1 MNIIYKTWNL
11 LLDAVFPVSII
22 EKGLRTLEPA
32 QAYEIFP
39 KAPPLPINNAW
50 SVFAY
55 KDERVSRLVWQIKYK
70 RSSQATI
77 IGGYALYQILTSLDS
92 FDLNDQIVIVP
103 MPISGRRRKERGFN
117 QCELIA
123 EEMKKLDANGRLLI
137 KPELLSRVRHVN
149 RQTLKNK
156 AERLLGPKGV
166 FFTDSKLTETFK
178 EKTFI
183 IIDDVI
189 TTGSTMNEAV
199 ETLKGAEIAKV
210 YGLSLAH

>member
-1 MNIIYKTWNL
+1 MPRTLDSFLKKADNSEPIEAMTSLYIMNIIYKTWNL

-103 MPISGRRRKERGFN
+103 MPISGRRRKERGFRSKRSSQATIIGGYALYQILTSLDSFDLNDQIVIVPMPISGRRRKERGFN
-117 QCELIA
+117 QCE
-123 EEMKKLDANGRLLI
+123 
-137 KPELLSRVRHVN
+137 
-149 RQTLKNK
+149 
-156 AERLLGPKGV
+156 
-166 FFTDSKLTETFK
+166 
-178 EKTFI
+178 
-183 IIDDVI
+183 
-189 TTGSTMNEAV
+189 
-199 ETLKGAEIAKV
+199 
-210 YGLSLAH
+210 